1 MPEEVTTPAK
11 SPIPSIN
18 EKYDIWERAILRLG
32 FPTIMV
38 VVGLLFYAGVINSPV
53 TRAEATLNLH
63 TSQSLD
69 LIDEAR
75 KHTRLLHRMC
85 LAAARSPSECLDAA
99 TLPPAESAR
108 FRASTPAT

>member
-1 MPEEVTTPAK
+1 MPEETMTG
-11 SPIPSIN
+11 N

-32 FPTIMV
+32 FPTVMV
-38 VVGLLFYAGVINSPV
+38 VIGLLFYAGVISSPV
-53 TRAEATLNLH
+53 TRSEAALNLH

-85 LAAARSPSECLDAA
+85 LAAAHDPSACLDAA

-108 FRASTPAT
+108 FRASNPAK

>member
-1 MPEEVTTPAK
+1 MPEETMTG
-11 SPIPSIN
+11 N

-38 VVGLLFYAGVINSPV
+38 VIGLLFYAGVINSPV

-85 LAAARSPSECLDAA
+85 LATARSPSECLEAA

-108 FRASTPAT
+108 FLSATPVK

>member
-1 MPEEVTTPAK
+1 MLEEPMT
-11 SPIPSIN
+11 SN

-38 VVGLLFYAGVINSPV
+38 VIGLLFYAGIINSPV

-85 LAAARSPSECLDAA
+85 LATARSPSECLDAVS
-99 TLPPAESAR
+99 LPPSESAR
-108 FRASTPAT
+108 FQASNQAK